1 MAQVKKSITV
11 SEQQDAWIKA
21 QIACG
26 DYASDSEV
34 IRALIRKEQ
43 KTSETPVDM
52 GKIIDEGMK
61 THAVTMKHLAE

>member
-43 KTSETPVDM
+43 RRAKPVDTM
-52 GKIIDEGMK
+52 DKMMDEFME
-61 THAVTMKHLAE
+61 THAVTMDNLAQ